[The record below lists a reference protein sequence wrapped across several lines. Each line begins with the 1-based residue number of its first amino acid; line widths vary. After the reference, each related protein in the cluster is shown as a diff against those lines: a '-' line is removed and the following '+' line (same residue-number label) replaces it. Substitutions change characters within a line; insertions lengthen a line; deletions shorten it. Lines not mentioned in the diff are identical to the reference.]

1 MQFIKED
8 ERLAI
13 AEKRPVLV
21 EALGFTRGY
30 ATSARD
36 LALIVAGVGALV
48 LAANIRVPMWP
59 VPVTMQTLAVLMIGA
74 GYGLRLGL
82 VTVLAYLALGA
93 AGVAVFAGESAGLA
107 YMAGPTGGYLVG
119 FVVAAG
125 LMAALARRGWDRT
138 VLRMGAAMIL
148 GNAAIYACGLAWMSA
163 LFAADKGMGWV
174 LQYGMVNFLPG
185 DALKIALAAMLMP
198 LLWRAVKR

>member
-107 YMAGPTGGYLVG
+107 YGGADRRLSRRLCRGGGADGGAG
-119 FVVAAG
+119 AARLG
-125 LMAALARRGWDRT
+125 PHGAAH
-138 VLRMGAAMIL
+138 GAAMIL